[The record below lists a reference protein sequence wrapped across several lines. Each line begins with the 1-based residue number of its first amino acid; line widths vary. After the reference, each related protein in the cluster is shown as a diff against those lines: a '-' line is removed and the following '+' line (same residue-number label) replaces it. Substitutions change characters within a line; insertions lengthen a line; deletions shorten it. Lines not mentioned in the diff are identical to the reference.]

1 MVALRGDRYKYIT
14 YYGLWDTD
22 ELYDIRSDPGETK
35 NLIADSKLKPVVRE
49 MEDKLYGMLAES
61 GGMFIPLNQP
71 RGNSQNK
78 RLKSRSKPGAFPG
91 QLVVDEPIN
100 RSAR

>member
-1 MVALRGDRYKYIT
+1 MFALRGDRYKYIT

-22 ELYDIRSDPGETK
+22 ELYDIRSDPGETR
-35 NLIADSKLKPVVRE
+35 NLIADPKLRPVVRE

-71 RGNSQNK
+71 RGGSQNK
-78 RLKSRSKPGAFPG
+78 RLESRSKPGAFPG
-91 QLVVDEPIN
+91 HLVVDEPIN

>member
-1 MVALRGDRYKYIT
+1 
-14 YYGLWDTD
+14 
-22 ELYDIRSDPGETK
+22 
-35 NLIADSKLKPVVRE
+35 

-78 RLKSRSKPGAFPG
+78 RLKSRSKPGAFPS